1 MTEAVSVRTATP
13 ADLPVVSE
21 LFRRYLAFYRVAV
34 DDEGRPAEFL
44 RARMENG
51 ESVILLAETGLRAVG
66 FAQIYPTF
74 SSLSMGRLW
83 TLNDLYVEA
92 AERRCGAGRALV
104 RSCLER
110 ACAAGAVGV
119 QLETAHDNGGA
130 QALYDAEGFEPEE
143 FVAYFHALG
152 VAHTP

>member
-1 MTEAVSVRTATP
+1 MAQAVSVRTATP

-21 LFRRYLAFYRVAV
+21 LFSRYLAFYQVAAA
-34 DDEGRPAEFL
+34 DESRPAEFL
-44 RARMENG
+44 RARMEND
-51 ESVILLAETGLRAVG
+51 ESVILLAETRLGPVG

-74 SSLSMGRLW
+74 SSLSMGRVW
-83 TLNDLYVEA
+83 TLNDLYVDDTA
-92 AERRCGAGRALV
+92 RRCGAARALV

-110 ACAAGAVGV
+110 ARAAGAVGV
-119 QLETAHDNGGA
+119 QLETAHDNSSA

-152 VAHTP
+152 VPQRP